1 MIVFCAFELQ
11 RLLTDDTHFINM
23 NPACLASFGIEP
35 LIGMLEEIPSYDDA
49 GPIIDIIRQKVTVSS
64 TEVIIG
70 CERATK
76 IYVRSLGTR
85 LELATEDMLIDMI
98 VAGMIAFRTPH
109 MNIVT
114 MAQQVACSGSYR
126 LLAAIFIDD
135 RSRIRIYRSARYGYL
150 FIDNMRCARSD
161 TWRLTFARA
170 LVLVSRIYPDVLS
183 RWWSSPESRYPYGD
197 HVEKFDWSNDMVIM
211 TEISRLFAAGGLS
224 RITVSASKSSRA
236 RGYDYNAGGVF
247 V

>member
-85 LELATEDMLIDMI
+85 LELAT
-98 VAGMIAFRTPH
+98 
-109 MNIVT
+109 
-114 MAQQVACSGSYR
+114 
-126 LLAAIFIDD
+126 
-135 RSRIRIYRSARYGYL
+135 
-150 FIDNMRCARSD
+150 
-161 TWRLTFARA
+161 
-170 LVLVSRIYPDVLS
+170 
-183 RWWSSPESRYPYGD
+183 
-197 HVEKFDWSNDMVIM
+197 
-211 TEISRLFAAGGLS
+211 
-224 RITVSASKSSRA
+224 
-236 RGYDYNAGGVF
+236 
-247 V
+247 